1 MSFLKIDQV
10 FAKVVAMVGAGL
22 LIFFLILRFAKYPTP
37 YTLNEL
43 LAFELVACM
52 VLLPM
57 IFLYLLLAKYVLRF
71 NRAIAT
77 LILLFVSV
85 IFSGISMI
93 MYGLLVPHFP
103 VVFSGGNVVPQVVVN
118 QFVAVIQLMFLV
130 AIGIV
135 FYEKLKRKK

>member
-10 FAKVVAMVGAGL
+10 FTIVVATVGAGL
-22 LIFFLILRFAKYPTP
+22 LIFFLVLRFTKYPTP

-43 LAFELVACM
+43 LAFELIACM

-71 NRAIAT
+71 NRMIAT

-85 IFSGISMI
+85 FFSGIGMI
-93 MYGLLVPHFP
+93 IYGLLMPYFP
-103 VVFSGGNVVPQVVVN
+103 VIFSGGNVVPQVVVN
-118 QFVAVIQLMFLV
+118 QFVAVIQLV
-130 AIGIV
+130 CIIAIVIV
-135 FYEKLKRKK
+135 FGKMGKMGS